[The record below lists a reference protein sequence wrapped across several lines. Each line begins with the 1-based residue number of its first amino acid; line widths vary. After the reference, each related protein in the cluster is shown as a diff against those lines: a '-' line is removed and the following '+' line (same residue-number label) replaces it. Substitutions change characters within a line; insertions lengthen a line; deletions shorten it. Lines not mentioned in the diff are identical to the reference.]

1 MRDDLLLVRMSFSA
15 SILISLM
22 HARVPSKSYSLYSLV
37 TNFMYESLYS
47 VFCMIRELVL
57 GYPYD
62 LRNDPK
68 KIFTSEVAE
77 SSVVVAQSEDDND
90 VSEE

>member
-1 MRDDLLLVRMSFSA
+1 
-15 SILISLM
+15 
-22 HARVPSKSYSLYSLV
+22 
-37 TNFMYESLYS
+37 
-47 VFCMIRELVL
+47 MIRELVL